1 MLRRLVAALL
11 SLVLLASCAEPQNGG
26 AGAVAEQPPAES
38 GDSPGVTTGA
48 PPAPEAAP
56 SVYDLVIRGG
66 TLVDG
71 TGASRYRGD
80 VAIVGDRIVAVGE
93 LGLYTVDRVID
104 AEGMVVAPGFINPH
118 SHTHDDLLNPF
129 VERDAKASLMQGIT
143 TEFGGVDGRSPVD
156 IAAALAQL
164 EEEGTGVNFGL
175 FLGQGSVRAHV
186 MGWAP
191 GPAGEA
197 QLAEMK
203 RLVRAGMEAGAF
215 GLSTGL
221 EYQPGSFADQA
232 ELTALVAETAPY
244 GGIYST
250 HVRSEGDRVVEA
262 IREALAIGAEAGVP
276 VNLAHLKIVH
286 YRNWAKEDEVVALI
300 EEARR
305 AGQRVFA
312 DVYPY
317 LAPDYAVN
325 RPLSEWAALLPPEH
339 LLIVDG
345 AAEELH
351 GLTVAEAASRLG
363 VPAAEAAGRLL
374 ARYPSV
380 RIVALVSSGSAMRR
394 FFQAEWSLVSTDG
407 EAQPKLAT
415 AAEARRYAFHRR
427 SYGAYPQLL
436 GTLVREEKLLTL
448 EQAVRKATG
457 QVADEFGLTDRGYL
471 KAGQFADVVVFDPET
486 IADRTTWLSPQ
497 EYPEG
502 IAYVLVNGH
511 VVVEQGEWKG
521 GRYGR
526 LLRRGE

>member
-1 MLRRLVAALL
+1 LVAALL
-11 SLVLLASCAEPQNGG
+11 SLMLLASCAEPQNGG
-26 AGAVAEQPPAES
+26 AGSVAEQPAAES
-38 GDSPGVTTGA
+38 GDSPGMAGT

-71 TGASRYRGD
+71 TGAQGYRGD
-80 VAIVGDRIVAVGE
+80 VALVGDRIVAVGD
-93 LGLYTVDRVID
+93 LGLYTADRVID
-104 AEGMVVAPGFINPH
+104 AEGLVVAPGFINPH

-129 VERDAKASLMQGIT
+129 IERDAKASLMQGIT

-156 IAAALAQL
+156 IGAALAQL

-186 MGWAP
+186 MGWNP
-191 GPAGEA
+191 GPAGES

-203 RLVRAGMEAGAF
+203 RLVRAGMEDGAF

-232 ELTALVAETAPY
+232 ELTALVAEIAPY
-244 GGIYST
+244 GGVYST
-250 HVRSEGDRVVEA
+250 HMRSEGDRLVEA
-262 IREALAIGAEAGVP
+262 IQEALAIGEQAGVA

-286 YRNWAKEDEVVALI
+286 YRNWAKEDQVVALI
-300 EEARR
+300 EEARK

-317 LAPDYAVN
+317 RAPDYAVN
-325 RPLSEWAALLPPEH
+325 RPLSEWAGLLPPEH

-345 AAEELH
+345 AAEGLH
-351 GLTVAEAASRLG
+351 GLTVAEAASRLE
-363 VPAAEAAGRLL
+363 VPVEQAAARLL

-380 RIVALVSSGSAMRR
+380 RVVALVSSGSAMRR
-394 FFQAEWSLVSTDG
+394 FYQAEWSLVSTDG

-436 GTLVREEKLLTL
+436 GTLVREEGLLTL

-457 QVADEFGLTDRGYL
+457 QVADEFGLTDRGYV
-471 KAGQFADVVVFDPET
+471 KAGQFADLVVFDPES

-502 IAYVLVNGH
+502 ISYVLVNGSI
-511 VVVEQGEWKG
+511 VVEQGEWKG
-521 GRYGR
+521 GRHGR